1 MTCLLIHSVCYR
13 RLNQT
18 RSKRPEH
25 LENYLGKIAHP
36 VGLAADGAPTG
47 APHTG
52 APACLGSIRLFRR
65 LFENLHAQWREC
77 AWHNLSAYP
86 SATARRA
93 PMVKAAS

>member
-52 APACLGSIRLFRR
+52 APACLGSKHPPF
-65 LFENLHAQWREC
+65 
-77 AWHNLSAYP
+77 
-86 SATARRA
+86 RA
-93 PMVKAAS
+93 PV